1 MAVDFTQLGEPLEVP
16 ETPEYRQVERILP
29 ETPSHADYL
38 NHVLGRLCENDAFLK
53 KQAEGLALAG
63 VRELPGSARVTEE
76 IELGGVE

>member
-53 KQAEGLALAG
+53 RQAEGLAG

-76 IELGGVE
+76 IELEGVG